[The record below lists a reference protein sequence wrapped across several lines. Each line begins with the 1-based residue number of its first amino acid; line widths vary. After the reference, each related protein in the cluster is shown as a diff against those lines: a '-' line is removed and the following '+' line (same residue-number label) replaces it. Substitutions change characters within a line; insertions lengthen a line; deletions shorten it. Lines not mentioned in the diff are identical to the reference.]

1 MGVGQTRQVADRRIL
16 TVCSKCL
23 GRYSIRG
30 RQFDAIEKNSMKGY
44 NSDHAELGVHRGR
57 VNMGMC
63 LDAIRSPYV
72 GLNAA

>member
-1 MGVGQTRQVADRRIL
+1 MGVGQTRQVAGRIIL

-23 GRYSIRG
+23 GRYSMRG

-44 NSDHAELGVHRGR
+44 NSDHAELGVWVG